1 MSIKYNF
8 EYPIDKLVDLAKKF
22 KTLVDDKTKYADWS
36 KRADLKAELKVEL
49 IILLAENNYPP
60 VDWDVVYKEIFWISR
75 EF

>member
-1 MSIKYNF
+1 MAIKYNF

-60 VDWDVVYKEIFWISR
+60 VD
-75 EF
+75 